1 MQDKESVKVL
11 GVPGAL
17 LLPAREFKFKVYQ
30 GNHVISIPRK
40 GEYKDLDPECFT
52 DKDGEFHFL
61 REDTFY
67 LPALTKVLFAC
78 NKYPNLNDNQAFVL
92 VGIKIVDED
101 TIELIGNLI
110 EFLEVGDENDDMSEL
125 QGEEN

>member
-1 MQDKESVKVL
+1 MQGNEYVKVL
-11 GVPGAL
+11 GVPSAL
-17 LLPAREFKFKVYQ
+17 LLPAREFKFKVYH

-40 GEYKDLDPECFT
+40 GAYVELDPENFT
-52 DKDGEFHFL
+52 EKDGDFHFL

-78 NKYPNLNDNQAFVL
+78 NKYPDLKDNQAFVI
-92 VGIKIVDED
+92 VGLKIIDEE

-110 EFLEVGDENDDMSEL
+110 EFLEVGDEK
-125 QGEEN
+125 